1 MKRKILLFSLGIVF
15 AGGFAQANAQSAHAA
30 HLMQQAVQSGNT
42 GLATHAAH
50 LMMSE
55 NSSNAHAAHLMISAA
70 QTGNKGLATHAAHL
84 ISSSSSR
91 DDSPGAAAAPQ
102 TRRGSRK
109 AKGNAVLNADDYK
122 CLVDY
127 FNRMEDENIVQAIPN
142 AESWEWMK
150 ANIPLFDCP
159 QDNFREMYYY
169 RWWSLRKHIKETPQ
183 GYGVT
188 EFLIQR
194 SYSDKYN
201 LIACAIGHHTYE
213 MRWLHNP
220 EYLQQYLTLWYT
232 GNEGGPMAKLNKF
245 SSWTPDAVYNAWM
258 VNGDAGFMQFMYPML
273 VADYAVWERDKGTE
287 DGMFWQRDVEDGME
301 ESASGAR
308 DRNIH
313 NRRPTINSYMYANA
327 AALSKMAGM
336 FGNTDDQTRFAGKA
350 ASLKA
355 LIQKNLWN
363 TEHEFFETQRPD
375 GTSSDVREAIGY
387 IPWYFNLPDND
398 RKYDAAWL
406 QITDNRGFN
415 APYGLTTCERRSPLF
430 RTRGCCNCEWDGAIW
445 PFASAQTLT
454 AMANF
459 MNNYPGQTT
468 AADSVYFMQ
477 MEKYVESQYHRGR
490 PYIGEYLDEV
500 TGYWLKGDQERSRYY
515 NHSTFNDL
523 MITGMM
529 GLRPRPDN
537 VLEVNP
543 LVPQDKWDWFC
554 LDNVAYK
561 GRIVTI
567 IWDKTGKKYGKG
579 QGLTLLVDGKKV
591 ANSPNLA
598 RLTVEL

>member
-1 MKRKILLFSLGIVF
+1 MMKRKTVIFCLAVLL
-15 AGGFAQANAQSAHAA
+15 AGGGMQAQAQSA
-30 HLMQQAVQSGNT
+30 
-42 GLATHAAH
+42 
-50 LMMSE
+50 
-55 NSSNAHAAHLMISAA
+55 
-70 QTGNKGLATHAAHL
+70 
-84 ISSSSSR
+84 
-91 DDSPGAAAAPQ
+91 
-102 TRRGSRK
+102 
-109 AKGNAVLNADDYK
+109 AVLKTDDYK
-122 CLVDY
+122 YLVDY

-150 ANIPLFDCP
+150 ANVPLFDCP
-159 QDNFREMYYY
+159 QENFREIYYY
-169 RWWSLRKHIKETPQ
+169 RWWSLRKHIVDTPQ

-188 EFLIQR
+188 EFLVKR
-194 SYSDKYN
+194 SYSDTYN

-232 GNEGGPMAKLNKF
+232 GLDGGPMEKLNKF

-258 VNGDAGFMQFMYPML
+258 VNGDRSFMQFMYPML
-273 VADYAVWERDKGTE
+273 VTDYAVWEQEKRMA
-287 DGMFWQRDVEDGME
+287 DGLFWQRDVSDGME
-301 ESASGAR
+301 ESASGSRDAR
-308 DRNIH
+308 IH
-313 NRRPTINSYMYANA
+313 NRRPTINSYMYGNA
-327 AALSKMAGM
+327 KALSAMAEM
-336 FGNTDDQTRFAGKA
+336 FGNPAHQALFAAKA
-350 ASLKA
+350 DTLKG
-355 LIQKNLWN
+355 LILKNLWN
-363 TEHEFFETQRPD
+363 SEHDFFETQRPD
-375 GTSSDVREAIGY
+375 GTSAEVREAIGY

-406 QITDNRGFN
+406 QLTDNQGFN

-430 RTRGCCNCEWDGAIW
+430 RTRGCCDCEWDGAVW

-459 MNNYPGQTT
+459 MNNYSGQTT
-468 AADSVYFMQ
+468 ASDSVYFMH

-523 MITGMM
+523 MITGLM

-543 LVPQDKWDWFC
+543 LIPQGQWDWFC

-561 GRIVTI
+561 GRVVTI
-567 IWDKTGKKYGKG
+567 IWDKTGNKYGRG

-591 ANSPNLA
+591 ANAPEITRLAVNL
-598 RLTVEL
+598 